1 MRRWS
6 IQSKCGCLNTIRR
19 RGMAS
24 AWKEIIVTKDFYIY
38 VVLILTFDGFSKHIF
53 NECST
58 YVYFMFLTREAVPF
72 LRIYFSPKIRTSE
85 TNDGVSLLR
94 RSFLLSFLSLSSIF
108 KHLPFQEQ
116 PVGPSERAAEDVDGL
131 AGCERT
137 VFCRH
142 YLLVFVIVI
151 FLAFNFHHFSF
162 MVCVSFF
169 STDSILS
176 FLIKGAM
183 GCERGVSASTLL
195 DFFNQLQV
203 HIWISLLIVVVIS
216 PSLLIFTS
224 CSWRFEIHFH
234 FQS

>member
-1 MRRWS
+1 M
-6 IQSKCGCLNTIRR
+6 LNLRIFHVFDKRSCAFF
-19 RGMAS
+19 GVQKM
-24 AWKEIIVTKDFYIY
+24 K
-38 VVLILTFDGFSKHIF
+38 ILHW
-53 NECST
+53 
-58 YVYFMFLTREAVPF
+58 
-72 LRIYFSPKIRTSE
+72 RIYFSPKIRTSE
-85 TNDGVSLLR
+85 TNDGVSLLQ
-94 RSFLLSFLSLSSIF
+94 RSFLLSFLSLSSIS

-137 VFCRH
+137 VFRRH
-142 YLLVFVIVI
+142 YLVFVIVI
-151 FLAFNFHHFSF
+151 FFALNYHHFSF

-203 HIWISLLIVVVIS
+203 HIWISL
-216 PSLLIFTS
+216 
-224 CSWRFEIHFH
+224 
-234 FQS
+234 